1 MGGMTSLLNKYLKQY
16 VIYMTV
22 IMLCSS
28 PLFIFIFQMFYI
40 RHLDG
45 LLVSTGDDFIENRL
59 PDFTFHENDIWNKYD
74 EHIKVLLYDSTYIL
88 NRAITEPLCK
98 PDKKQEHPYRVI
110 YRKIEIKG
118 KPHILMCR
126 VPMMETNIF
135 LKVFIIQLLLILA
148 ILFIASIV
156 GHRHLAKKLWS
167 PFYKSLKKIEHYNLE
182 QGEIPVFEKSDIQ
195 EFSNLNM
202 ILSNLISNNLQI
214 YKQQKEF
221 IENASHELQTPIAV
235 FQSKLDVVIQNPH
248 LSEEQINNLRT
259 LYGILSRLARLNKN
273 LLLLAKM
280 DNNQFKDLHTVD
292 FIEFLKKSLY
302 YFKDQ
307 TQAQGIRKISKI
319 NPPLTIKA
327 NESLLES
334 LVNNLMANAILH
346 NISEGGTIT
355 IEVVNNTFSVSNTG
369 KAQALD
375 TNKIFKRFSRTTEEK
390 RGNGLGLSI
399 VYQICKFHKWELE
412 YQYTEEQLGIHT
424 FIVKFQ

>member
-1 MGGMTSLLNKYLKQY
+1 MGGMISLLNKYLKQY

-22 IMLCSS
+22 TMLCCS
-28 PLFIFIFQMFYI
+28 PLFIFIFQTFYI
-40 RHLDG
+40 SHLDG
-45 LLVSTGDDFIENRL
+45 LLVSNSNEFIRNRL
-59 PDFTFHENDIWNKYD
+59 PNFTFQDNDIWNIYD
-74 EHIKVLLYDSTYIL
+74 DHIKVIPYDSTYIL
-88 NRAITEPLCK
+88 DKAMTEPYNSNQT
-98 PDKKQEHPYRVI
+98 QEHSHRVI

-126 VPMMETNIF
+126 VPIMETDMF
-135 LKVFIIQLLLILA
+135 LKVFIAQLLLIFA

-167 PFYKSLKKIEHYNLE
+167 PFYKSLEQIGYYNLE
-182 QGEIPVFEKSDIQ
+182 RGEIPVFDKSNIK
-195 EFSNLNM
+195 EFSNLNK
-202 ILSNLISNNLQI
+202 ILSNLISNNVQI

-346 NISEGGTIT
+346 NISKGGTIT

-375 TNKIFKRFSRTTEEK
+375 INKIFKRFNRTTEEK

-412 YQYTEEQLGIHT
+412 YRYTEDKVGIHT
-424 FIVKFQ
+424 FIVKF